1 MSPSLP
7 HLPYLLKY
15 LLGADADD
23 GGAAVAV
30 SIIII
35 MRQSYGG
42 TIFYT
47 PKIVNCKFNLHAN
60 LNFANC
66 QLPIPKFVNSLR
78 SWVQM
83 VRAGTEEWAA
93 ALVAAAAMAAM
104 VDADPGEAV
113 AAALALG
120 SLHIQSH
127 RR

>member
-1 MSPSLP
+1 
-7 HLPYLLKY
+7 
-15 LLGADADD
+15 
-23 GGAAVAV
+23 
-30 SIIII
+30 
-35 MRQSYGG
+35 
-42 TIFYT
+42 
-47 PKIVNCKFNLHAN
+47 
-60 LNFANC
+60 
-66 QLPIPKFVNSLR
+66 
-78 SWVQM
+78 M